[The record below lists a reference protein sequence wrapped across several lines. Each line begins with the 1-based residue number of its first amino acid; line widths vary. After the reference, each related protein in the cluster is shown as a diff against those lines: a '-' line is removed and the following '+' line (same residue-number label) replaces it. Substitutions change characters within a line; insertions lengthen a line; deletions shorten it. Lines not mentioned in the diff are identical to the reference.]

1 MAMLEEA
8 EMKKNK
14 LAMESALRKENLLK
28 SQKPQMAVPGSK
40 LDTVNFSKQC
50 KYLINISNCLQVL
63 LRLYFQAISVF
74 NYLNL

>member
-8 EMKKNK
+8 ERQKNK

-40 LDTVNFSKQC
+40 LDKVIFS
-50 KYLINISNCLQVL
+50 S
-63 LRLYFQAISVF
+63 FP
-74 NYLNL
+74 